1 MKQRISMLKKKALI
15 ASSLSLLMTSVGV
28 GLFSPAFAIDN
39 LDDVGL
45 FGSITVTRQAR
56 DAARAVKQSQWTAA
70 MQSYQKALSLDPKA
84 TDLYYGLYNA
94 AAHVGDWQQVS
105 LALEQI
111 FQADPSAKAH
121 LLAEYGQCLASSG
134 RLEEAIPVLKKALIT
149 VDADANYM
157 PDKLRALMVK
167 TETVKEVPKRE
178 LTQAEKDRMVAE
190 VTKYKPPTRDLVH
203 GEDVR
208 GDKSDFALTLENAYT
223 ACEFIG
229 ICTYEGVNKA
239 DIVTYYH
246 PPVARFHID
255 TILRGPKLNREMPVR
270 YEFHDKTGDEPP
282 KDWKYSEDKLPKKG
296 SKWILF
302 TDLAIPTNGAFETYH
317 GNFGRLEATDAN
329 LDKIYKI
336 IELHRGQQ

>member
-1 MKQRISMLKKKALI
+1 MLKKKALI
-15 ASSLSLLMTSVGV
+15 ASSLSLLMASAGLS
-28 GLFSPAFAIDN
+28 LFSPALAIEN

-56 DAARAVKQSQWTAA
+56 DAGRAVKQNQWTAA
-70 MQSYQKALSLDPKA
+70 MQSYQRAINLDPKS

-121 LLAEYGQCLASSG
+121 LLAAYGQCLASSG
-134 RLEEAIPVLKKALIT
+134 RLEEAVPVLKKALLT
-149 VDADANYM
+149 VDADANFM

-167 TETVKEVPKRE
+167 TDTVVEAPKRE

-190 VTKYKPPTRDLVH
+190 VTKYVPPTREMVH

-208 GDKSDFALTLENAYT
+208 GDKSRFALTLENAYT

-229 ICTYEGVNKA
+229 ICTYEGYNKA
-239 DIVTYYH
+239 DIVTFYH

-270 YEFHDKTGDEPP
+270 FEFHDKTGAEPP
-282 KDWKYSEDKLPKKG
+282 KDWKFSDDKMPKKD
-296 SKWILF
+296 SKWLLF
-302 TDLAIPTNGAFETYH
+302 TEMAIPTNGAFETYH